1 MTSYPFKVKFNEFNQ
16 GDNRLLDLGLSNTN
30 EKNSLFS
37 VYQTTG
43 SPNSEGKLYEWSLNS
58 KATVLNFK
66 FYRFIIAI
74 TGD

>member
-1 MTSYPFKVKFNEFNQ
+1 M
-16 GDNRLLDLGLSNTN
+16 GLSNTN

-43 SPNSEGKLYEWSLNS
+43 SPNSEGKLNEWSLNS

-66 FYRFIIAI
+66 FYGFILEI
-74 TGD
+74 TGDWEFFIE